1 MSDNSGEGGTK
12 IQRRNVQQIPVQQ
25 MNNQMDPRGM
35 GGGGGQRMSEEEMM
49 MMQQRQQMMMQQQQQ
64 QQMGG
69 GGGQQDP
76 RMIQQQMMQQQ
87 MMEQQMMQQ
96 QIPKG
101 ILKKSSLKNNNSS
114 NKFCFS
120 WNNVNIKNSII
131 VFVLFILLN
140 SRIIWRALSR
150 MPMMGTVEPSILA
163 LVVNSLIAGI
173 VFYFVTTKLSK

>member
-25 MNNQMDPRGM
+25 MNGGPDPRMMQQQM
-35 GGGGGQRMSEEEMM
+35 GGGQQMSQEEMM
-49 MMQQRQQMMMQQQQQ
+49 MMQQRQQMMMQQQQMQ
-64 QQMGG
+64 QQ
-69 GGGQQDP
+69 QQDP

-87 MMEQQMMQQ
+87 MMQEQMMQK

-101 ILKKSSLKNNNSS
+101 ILKKSSLKNNNS
-114 NKFCFS
+114 NNFCFS
-120 WNNVNIKNSII
+120 WNNVNVKNSVI
-131 VFVLFILLN
+131 VVVIFILLN

-150 MPMMGTVEPSILA
+150 MPMMGAVEPSILA

>member
-1 MSDNSGEGGTK
+1 MSDSSGEGGTK

-25 MNNQMDPRGM
+25 MSNQMPIQQMNGGGPDPRMMQQQM
-35 GGGGGQRMSEEEMM
+35 GGGQQMSKEEMM

-64 QQMGG
+64 QQM
-69 GGGQQDP
+69 QQVQ
-76 RMIQQQMMQQQ
+76 QQQMASHYAMDK
-87 MMEQQMMQQ
+87 

-101 ILKKSSLKNNNSS
+101 ILKTGSY
-114 NKFCFS
+114 NKENFNFS
-120 WNNVNIKNSII
+120 FNNVNVKNSII
-131 VFVLFILLN
+131 VVVIFILLN

-150 MPMMGTVEPSILA
+150 IPMMGTVEPSILA